1 MKLLLGLK
9 IGNAGH
15 GRRPKKLLLGLKI
28 LWAADFQKKKLLL
41 GLKIVERQTQ
51 ENFSWG

>member
-15 GRRPKKLLLGLKI
+15 GRRPKKLLLCKNFLGGGLP
-28 LWAADFQKKKLLL
+28 KKK
-41 GLKIVERQTQ
+41 
-51 ENFSWG
+51 NFYWG